1 MPMKF
6 EEVKNMSTTRV
17 LARVPLFADLSEEQ
31 QQLIAQRMRTRNFR
45 AGETIFYKDEP
56 GSTLYIIVSGKVKIH
71 ALRGDGEE
79 LIYDILGPNEFFG
92 ELSLF
97 DGKER
102 SADATTM
109 EETTALLLERE
120 HLLECIEHNPHI
132 AIHLLRVVGGRLRD
146 ADSIIQ
152 ALASLD
158 VYGRV
163 LKVLIDLVQ
172 EHGVDTNRGRS
183 ISLKLTQS
191 DLAGYVGSTRETVN
205 KALSYYRKKGYIAVV
220 RRQIL
225 IRDLH
230 ALKAELAKRW
240 ES

>member
-1 MPMKF
+1 MKF
-6 EEVKNMSTTRV
+6 EEVESMSTAGV
-17 LARVPLFADLSEEQ
+17 LARVPLFAELSEAQ
-31 QQLIAQRMRTRNFR
+31 QQLIAQRMRTRRFR
-45 AGETIFYKDEP
+45 AGERIFCKDEQ

-71 ALRGDGEE
+71 APRSDGEE

-97 DGKER
+97 DGRER
-102 SADATTM
+102 SADATAI
-109 EETTALLLERE
+109 EDTTALLLERE
-120 HLLECIEHNPHI
+120 HLLECIERHPHI
-132 AIHLLRVVGGRLRD
+132 AIHLLQVVGGRLRD
-146 ADSIIQ
+146 ADSIIH

-163 LKVLIDLVQ
+163 LKVLIDLAR
-172 EHGVDTNRGRS
+172 EHGVDTNRGK
-183 ISLKLTQS
+183 SLSLRLTQS

-205 KALSYYRKKGYIAVV
+205 KALSHYRKKGYIAVV

-225 IRDLH
+225 IRDLP
-230 ALKAELAKRW
+230 ALQTELAKRW

>member
-1 MPMKF
+1 
-6 EEVKNMSTTRV
+6 MSTASV
-17 LARVPLFADLSEEQ
+17 LAHVPLFMDLSEEQ
-31 QQLIAQRMRTRNFR
+31 RQLIAQRMRTRRFR

-79 LIYDILGPNEFFG
+79 FIYDILGPNEFFG

-102 SADATTM
+102 SADATAM
-109 EETTALLLERE
+109 EDTTTLLLERE
-120 HLLECIEHNPHI
+120 HLLECIERNPHI
-132 AIHLLRVVGGRLRD
+132 AIHLLQVVGGRLRD
-146 ADSIIQ
+146 ADGLIQ
-152 ALASLD
+152 ALTSLD

-163 LKVLIDLVQ
+163 LKVLIDLAQ
-172 EHGVDTNRGRS
+172 EYGVDTERGRS
-183 ISLKLTQS
+183 IALNLTQS

-205 KALSYYRKKGYIAVV
+205 KALSYYRKKGYLNVV

-225 IRDLH
+225 IRDLR
-230 ALKAELAKRW
+230 ALQTELAKRW
-240 ES
+240 AS